1 MMDAWRVLLV
11 DDHPLT
17 RHGLRTVIELIPGVT
32 VIGETESGAD
42 AVRLAKQAEANLVFM
57 DLNLPETSGIE
68 ATRMLRA
75 ALPETL
81 VVAMTMRQEEATI
94 RQAIDA
100 GVSGYLLKS
109 ASLNEIRS
117 ALESLTPGGMYLSPA
132 IAGVLV
138 RSGSNGVVRGSN
150 GEVYEHVSPR
160 EREVLTL
167 LARGLSAR
175 HIAKELHIS
184 ERTVNTHVTH
194 VYRKLAVNNRVEA
207 INAARRLGLVEPVA

>member
-1 MMDAWRVLLV
+1 MDAWRVLLV